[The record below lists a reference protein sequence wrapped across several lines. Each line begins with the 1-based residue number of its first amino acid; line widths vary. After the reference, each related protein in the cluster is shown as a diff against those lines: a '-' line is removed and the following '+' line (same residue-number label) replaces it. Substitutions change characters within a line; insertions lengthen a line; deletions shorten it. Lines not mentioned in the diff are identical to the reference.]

1 MRKLQIYTL
10 VFALA
15 LPVAGFAE
23 EAGEQTITIL
33 DEVVVTATKIEEK
46 RKDIPN
52 GVVLYDEFDIKDMPS
67 IGVGDLLANDLGL
80 DWRTQGDFGGAAQ
93 TIHIRGM
100 SSNATQVFI
109 NGVSINSPSLGLADV
124 SRISVNSIANIE
136 VVKGSGSLLYGS
148 GAMGGTINIFTK
160 RPDRDVTD
168 LRVEGSYGNNQTYHL
183 GFENG
188 MYFTKDMGY
197 FLAANYDST
206 DGFRS
211 NSDLDHKDVSL
222 NLVLD
227 KGEALNLSLYGQY
240 LDRDFGRPG
249 VKPPSG
255 TESFYIDGVKV
266 YDDDAASLKD
276 KGEDE
281 DGLLVLT
288 LRSKPS
294 DMLNIT
300 LMGDVL
306 SQENYNYMRYVN
318 SFDST
323 LPGIKTWTTNTVY
336 EIEGDVDITASDK
349 AMLVIG
355 AEYKYYDWKNKNVD
369 LDTNGTPIDETR
381 KTIDENLHSTGLY
394 GEAHYRFLENF
405 KGIAGIRHE
414 DHSEFGSEYLP
425 RFGLVAEPWQNTVLK
440 ASSGKHFRAPTPNDL
455 FWPEDV
461 YTRGNPDLKPET
473 GWHSDV
479 TLEQSLL
486 QDRIFLTISY
496 FHWDIDDKIQWEPD
510 SEGIYTPMNLRSFEA
525 DGLEAGINIKILDNL
540 LLGLDYTY
548 IDADEESRAFT
559 VMDYGFP
566 PDFPPNFE
574 FDWVNRKAAYTP
586 RHLFK
591 GRLVYFTDFGLTV
604 SAVARYTD
612 DRVTYRTET
621 DTSYPN
627 TKTVKYE
634 LDSYWT
640 VDMQAE
646 QPIGEH
652 FYVTL
657 TGTNIFDEEYDTFL
671 DSFTD
676 FNTFTTTVEGFP
688 GAGRSVF
695 LKVKYEY

>member
-1 MRKLQIYTL
+1 MRRLYIYAIAA
-10 VFALA
+10 ALA
-15 LPVAGFAE
+15 SPAGAGATDSNEKSVA
-23 EAGEQTITIL
+23 TL
-33 DEVVVTATKIEEK
+33 DEVVVTATKIAEK
-46 RKDIPN
+46 RKDVPN
-52 GVVLYDEFDIKDMPS
+52 AVVLYDEFDINELPV
-67 IGVGDLLANDLGL
+67 IGIGDLLANDLGI

-109 NGVSINSPSLGLADV
+109 NGVSINSPSLGLAEV
-124 SRISVNSIANIE
+124 GRISVNNIANIE
-136 VVKGSGSLLYGS
+136 VVKGAGSLLYGS
-148 GAMGGTINIFTK
+148 GAMGGTVSIFTK
-160 RPDRDVTD
+160 RPVRDVTD
-168 LRVEGSYGNNQTYHL
+168 LRVEAGFGNNQTYHV

-188 MYFTKDMGY
+188 LYFKENVGY
-197 FLAANYDST
+197 YLTGNYDST

-227 KGEALNLSLYGQY
+227 KGDTLNLSLYGQY

-249 VKPPSG
+249 VEPPSG
-255 TESFYIDGVKV
+255 TESFSIDGVKV
-266 YDDDAASLKD
+266 YNDEAASLLD
-276 KGEDE
+276 RGEDE

-288 LRSKPS
+288 LKSKPN
-294 DMLNIT
+294 DRVNIT
-300 LMGDVL
+300 VLGDVI

-318 SFDST
+318 SWDWT
-323 LPGIKTWTTNTVY
+323 LPGTKTWTTNTVY

-349 AMLVIG
+349 AMLVVG
-355 AEYKYYDWKNKNVD
+355 AEYKYYDWENKSVN
-369 LDTNGTPIDETR
+369 LDTNGLSIDETR
-381 KTIDENLHSTGLY
+381 NTIDENLHSTGLY

-405 KGIAGIRHE
+405 KGLTGIRYE

-425 RFGLVAEPWQNTVLK
+425 RFGLVAEPRQNTILK
-440 ASSGKHFRAPTPNDL
+440 FSRGKHFRAPTPNDL
-455 FWPEDV
+455 FWPDDGFV
-461 YTRGNPDLKPET
+461 RGNPDLDPET
-473 GWHSDV
+473 GWHTDV
-479 TLEQSLL
+479 TLEQSLME
-486 QDRIFLTISY
+486 DRVFFTISY

-510 SEGIYTPMNLRSFEA
+510 SNGTFTPMNLRSFEA
-525 DGLEAGINIKILDNL
+525 DGLEVGTNIKILDNL

-548 IDADEESRAFT
+548 IDAEEESRAFS
-559 VMDYGFP
+559 VMDYGWP

-574 FDWVNRKAAYTP
+574 FDWVNRRAAYTP
-586 RHLFK
+586 RNLFK
-591 GRLVYFTDFGLTV
+591 GKLIYFTDFGLTL

-621 DTSYPN
+621 DGSYPN
-627 TKTVKYE
+627 TKTVKYK

-646 QPIGEH
+646 QLIGDH
-652 FYVTL
+652 LYVTL
-657 TGTNIFDEEYDTFL
+657 SGTNLFDEEYDTFL

-695 LKVKYEY
+695 LKAKYEY

>member
-10 VFALA
+10 VFALT

-168 LRVEGSYGNNQTYHL
+168 LRVEGSYGNNETYHL

-197 FLAANYDST
+197 FLTVNYDST

-405 KGIAGIRHE
+405 KGLAGIRHE

-455 FWPEDV
+455 FWPEDI

-525 DGLEAGINIKILDNL
+525 DGLEAGTNIKILDNL

-676 FNTFTTTVEGFP
+676 YNTFTTTVEGFP

-695 LKVKYEY
+695 LKVTYDY